1 MRHAQTLDRFQ
12 TSLEMA
18 GTSESFQI
26 ISADGTNL
34 GSIYYEDEPGRRRV
48 MNRLTREEARQ
59 FAVQI
64 VRFPEI
70 LDELEKLRAARDE
83 PA

>member
-1 MRHAQTLDRFQ
+1 
-12 TSLEMA
+12 
-18 GTSESFQI
+18 
-26 ISADGTNL
+26 
-34 GSIYYEDEPGRRRV
+34 

-64 VRFPEI
+64 TRFPKL

>member
-1 MRHAQTLDRFQ
+1 
-12 TSLEMA
+12 MA
-18 GTSESFQI
+18 GHVRV

-64 VRFPEI
+64 TRFPEL